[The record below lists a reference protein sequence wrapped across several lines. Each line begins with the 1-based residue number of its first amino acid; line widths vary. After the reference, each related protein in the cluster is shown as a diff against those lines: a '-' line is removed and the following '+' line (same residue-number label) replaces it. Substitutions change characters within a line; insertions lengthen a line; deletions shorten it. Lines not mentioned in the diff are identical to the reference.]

1 MESFFKEVCI
11 RKSDA
16 RISFHILYA
25 AYIWWCVNHGEK
37 PKIRKEFAAYIRSQ
51 GVFEEREYRGTMF
64 FKDLDIIEEY
74 KQKMKEF
81 GYA

>member
-11 RKSDA
+11 R
-16 RISFHILYA
+16 
-25 AYIWWCVNHGEK
+25 K

-51 GVFEEREYRGTMF
+51 GIAEEHEYHSAMF
-64 FKDLDIIEEY
+64 WIDLDIIEEY

>member
-11 RKSDA
+11 R
-16 RISFHILYA
+16 
-25 AYIWWCVNHGEK
+25 K

-74 KQKMKEF
+74 KQKIKEF